1 VDALIVRDQRN
12 GARLVPD
19 VDAVLSRRLRERVDE
34 PGAAA
39 HGLDGEPAPE
49 LEAAFHLERLPPP
62 GGGEAHA
69 LAAHPERRGQALL
82 DEDLGE
88 IGIAAVLGEARHVVE
103 KLLLGIGA
111 EVRAREFLL

>member
-1 VDALIVRDQRN
+1 GQLT

-19 VDAVLSRRLRERVDE
+19 VDAALSRRLRERVDQ
-34 PGAAA
+34 PGTAA

-49 LEAAFHLERLPPP
+49 LEAAFHLERLPVP

-69 LAAHPERRGQALL
+69 FAAHPQRRGQALP

-88 IGIAAVLGEARHVVE
+88 IGIAAVLGDARHVVE
-103 KLLLGIGA
+103 KLLLGTGP
-111 EVRAREFLL
+111 EVRARDVLSRKT